1 MTFRIGSTM
10 TAAEAVGAH
19 MGTDEPHTTES
30 SPGVSRHSR
39 RAIVREGVK
48 LAFVAPALATFF
60 AGTAYAGTE
69 KSCLVRGS
77 PCTTDAQCCNTLE
90 CQPFVGVCYR
100 P

>member
-1 MTFRIGSTM
+1 MTT
-10 TAAEAVGAH
+10 EVGAAH
-19 MGTDEPHTTES
+19 MGTNDPDTTEAG
-30 SPGVSRHSR
+30 PGESQHSR

-60 AGTAYAGTE
+60 AGTAYAGTA

-90 CQPFVGVCYR
+90 CQAFTRVCYR